1 MTICQEWMN
10 STTVN
15 SKIKLECIYHG
26 GLIDVVLNRFL
37 SVRLKYTDIAME
49 SWLIYPSIV
58 TLAL

>member
-1 MTICQEWMN
+1 MN

-15 SKIKLECIYHG
+15 SKIKLECIYHS